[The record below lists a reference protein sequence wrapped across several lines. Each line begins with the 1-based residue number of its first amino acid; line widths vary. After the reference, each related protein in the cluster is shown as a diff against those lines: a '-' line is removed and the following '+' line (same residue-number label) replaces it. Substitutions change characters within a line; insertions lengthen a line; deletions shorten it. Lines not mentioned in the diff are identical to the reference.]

1 MACRGARRRR
11 GSPSGGAHL
20 APGRRQWAAAAT
32 ATGALA
38 AVLLACGTA
47 RAQAPRAGAAASGGS
62 WLQGNR
68 IRLTV
73 SPGGAATPQTGAIT
87 YTFSIAADGDMRIA
101 IDEQTPRG
109 NSGTEILLISGRFMA
124 SRGSKLE
131 KGYEIDTV
139 DAAALSWQIA
149 GQILG
154 RASPGD
160 PVRLR
165 APVRVAL
172 AENRVPIHVVTSSAE
187 ETFDPPWSAQ
197 GRINPIG
204 DSRVDFEIVFAFRN
218 PMPPSGAMEMRYA
231 GRWERSPIP
240 PALADATRLE
250 GWTVYA
256 LGAQRRR
263 DKDGVAVDF
272 GASPLPQRF
281 ATVGDLR
288 RSLADGKR

>member
-1 MACRGARRRR
+1 
-11 GSPSGGAHL
+11 
-20 APGRRQWAAAAT
+20 
-32 ATGALA
+32 
-38 AVLLACGTA
+38 
-47 RAQAPRAGAAASGGS
+47 
-62 WLQGNR
+62 
-68 IRLTV
+68 
-73 SPGGAATPQTGAIT
+73 
-87 YTFSIAADGDMRIA
+87 MRIG
-101 IDEQTPRG
+101 IEEQTPQG
-109 NSGTEILLISGRFMA
+109 TSATEILLISGRFMA

-160 PVRLR
+160 PARLR
-165 APVRVAL
+165 APVRIAL

-204 DSRVDFEIVFAFRN
+204 NSRVDFEIVFAFRN
-218 PMPPSGAMEMRYA
+218 PMPPSAAMEMRYS
-231 GRWERSPIP
+231 GRWERSPTS
-240 PALADATRLE
+240 PALPDSMSLD
-250 GWTVYA
+250 GWSIYA

-281 ATVGDLR
+281 STVGELR
-288 RSLADGKR
+288 RSLADRRR